1 MLDQMKSVFLQNQMN
16 DLILD
21 MLREIR
27 QLENDIK
34 LNEVDYKAKIWKKK
48 T

>member
-27 QLENDIK
+27 QLENDIE
-34 LNEVDYKAKIWKKK
+34 LNEVDYKAKI
-48 T
+48 

>member
-34 LNEVDYKAKIWKKK
+34 LNKVDYKAKI
-48 T
+48 

>member
-34 LNEVDYKAKIWKKK
+34 LNEVDYKAKI
-48 T
+48 

>member
-1 MLDQMKSVFLQNQMN
+1 MN

-34 LNEVDYKAKIWKKK
+34 LNEIDYKAKI
-48 T
+48 

>member
-1 MLDQMKSVFLQNQMN
+1 MN

-27 QLENDIK
+27 QLENGIK
-34 LNEVDYKAKIWKKK
+34 LNEVDYKAKI
-48 T
+48 

>member
-34 LNEVDYKAKIWKKK
+34 LKEVDYKAKI
-48 T
+48 